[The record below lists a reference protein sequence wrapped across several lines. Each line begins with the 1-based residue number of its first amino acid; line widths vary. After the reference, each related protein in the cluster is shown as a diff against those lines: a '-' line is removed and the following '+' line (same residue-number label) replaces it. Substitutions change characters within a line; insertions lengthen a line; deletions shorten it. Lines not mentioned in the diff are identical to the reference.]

1 MRYNTLMEAQ
11 MGEYPD
17 SVVLTDS
24 QMLDALRTAIP
35 DWLVGYEFK
44 DWDQKDWFDE
54 SYFDQWRKLQTQEDR
69 AQWARSAFLYRT
81 THPDGFFYA
90 CGKREDGTYRN
101 VGFRFGL
108 EDQEYASGFA
118 GMTYTPKKGESK

>member
-35 DWLVGYEFK
+35 DCLVGYEFK

-54 SYFDQWRKLQTQEDR
+54 SYFDQWRKLQSQEDR
-69 AQWARSAFLYRT
+69 AQWARSAFI
-81 THPDGFFYA
+81 
-90 CGKREDGTYRN
+90 
-101 VGFRFGL
+101 
-108 EDQEYASGFA
+108 
-118 GMTYTPKKGESK
+118 